1 MKTKIVSFIKTI
13 LSLLI
18 IVLLLF
24 LGYIIY
30 NEIPKTNIA
39 DDVEEFVSNI
49 TTASGGT
56 DKNTIQTPQVLEV
69 QTGTITQEDTQIDYS
84 TSTTNKY
91 FYNQLNSYQ
100 KIIYNALEKNKENMK
115 TGTYEINLGTE
126 FSNVLSQENGLKIL
140 GDYYQTAVEAYT
152 YDNPD
157 VFYIDFQKLYLS
169 TETTTRTT
177 YKGVT
182 KTYKVLINAG
192 NNESYLKDGFTTE
205 SVDNALNKMERIKSY
220 FIQNKSDNNYQNIKN
235 IHDYLVESIDYD
247 ESISEENIYD
257 IYGALINKKCVCEGY
272 AKAFK
277 YLLDG
282 INIPCIVVS
291 GEGTN
296 SQGNTENHA
305 WNYVELNGNW
315 YAVDCTWDDPI
326 LVGGAILTN
335 SIKYQYFLKGTEVF
349 NKNHVPNGQFTEGG
363 KIFEYP
369 NLSASDY

>member
-1 MKTKIVSFIKTI
+1 MKAKIVSFIKTI
-13 LSLLI
+13 LALLI
-18 IVLLLF
+18 IGFLIF
-24 LGYIIY
+24 LGFIIY
-30 NEIPKTNIA
+30 TEISKTNVA

-56 DKNTIQTPQVLEV
+56 DKNTIQTPQILEV
-69 QTGTITQEDTQIDYS
+69 EKGNITSEDTKIDYR
-84 TSTTNKY
+84 TSTNNKY
-91 FYNQLNSYQ
+91 FYSQLNNYQ
-100 KIIYNALEKNKENMK
+100 KIIYNALDKNKENMK

-126 FSNVLSQENGLKIL
+126 FSSLLSEEDGIKTL

-157 VFYIDFQKLYLS
+157 VFYIDFQKLYLN

-177 YKGVT
+177 NKGIT
-182 KTYKVLINAG
+182 KTYKVLINTG
-192 NNESYLKDGFTTE
+192 NNVNYLKEGFTTE
-205 SVDNALNKMERIKSY
+205 KIKEALNQMELIKSY
-220 FIQNKSDNNYQNIKN
+220 FIQNKSESNYQNIKN

-247 ESISEENIYD
+247 ESISEQNIYD

-282 INIPCIVVS
+282 INIPCIIVS

-305 WNYVELNGNW
+305 WNYVQLNENW

-335 SIKYQYFLKGTEVF
+335 SVKYQYFLKGTYIF
-349 NKNHVPNGQFTEGG
+349 SKNHTPNGQFTDGG

-369 NLSASDY
+369 NLSAQDY

>member
-1 MKTKIVSFIKTI
+1 MKAKIVSFIKTI
-13 LSLLI
+13 LALLI
-18 IVLLLF
+18 IGFLIF
-24 LGYIIY
+24 LGLIIY
-30 NEIPKTNIA
+30 TEISKTNVA
-39 DDVEEFVSNI
+39 DDVEDFVSNI

-56 DKNTIQTPQVLEV
+56 DKNTIQTPQILEV
-69 QTGTITQEDTQIDYS
+69 EKGNITSEDTKIDYR
-84 TSTTNKY
+84 TSTNNKY
-91 FYNQLNSYQ
+91 FYSQLNNYQ
-100 KIIYNALEKNKENMK
+100 KIIYNALDKNKENMK

-126 FSNVLSQENGLKIL
+126 FSNVLSEEDGLKTL

-157 VFYIDFQKLYLS
+157 VFYIDFQKLYLN

-177 YKGVT
+177 NKGIS

-192 NNESYLKDGFTTE
+192 NNADYLKEGFTTE
-205 SVDNALNKMERIKSY
+205 KIKEALNQMEITKSY
-220 FIQNKSDNNYQNIKN
+220 FIQNKSESNYQNIKN
-235 IHDYLVESIDYD
+235 VHDYLVESINYD
-247 ESISEENIYD
+247 ESISEQNIYD

-277 YLLDG
+277 YLLEG
-282 INIPCIVVS
+282 INIPCVIVS

-305 WNYVELNGNW
+305 WNYVQLNENW

-335 SIKYQYFLKGTEVF
+335 SVKYQYFLKGTNTF
-349 NKNHVPNGQFTEGG
+349 NKNHTPNGQFTDGG
-363 KIFEYP
+363 KIFVYP
-369 NLSASDY
+369 NLGTQDY